1 MKRSILGFMF
11 SLALLSCSNNEPS
24 VALSYSEIGA
34 SETEKPKTEPQIESK
49 KDSIQINF
57 DAEHFLLCG
66 GFEVSTMHPILS
78 NEVLDRGQHS
88 EKEKYYILGSKD
100 SVSIKAY
107 SFSDTATR
115 KNSFYNLLDCF
126 DETCQS
132 IGLLD
137 TNFQSNKYHL
147 LLVSD
152 FSIDWISSNK
162 NQDRKVWMKYFEK
175 TRLNTKY
182 LYIFEQLKNEQIQW
196 L

>member
-1 MKRSILGFMF
+1 MKRSILALTF

-24 VALSYSEIGA
+24 ITLSYAEIGA
-34 SETEKPKTEPQIESK
+34 SETENPKTEPQIQSK
-49 KDSIQINF
+49 KDSNQINF
-57 DAEHFLLCG
+57 DADLFAACG
-66 GFEVSTMHPILS
+66 GFQVTSMRHILS

-88 EKEKYYILGSKD
+88 EKKKYHIIGSKD

-107 SFSDTATR
+107 SFSDTVTR

-137 TNFQSNKYHL
+137 TTFQSNKYHL

-152 FSIDWISSNK
+152 VSIDWISSNK

-182 LYIFEQLKNEQIQW
+182 QYIFEQLKNEHIEW